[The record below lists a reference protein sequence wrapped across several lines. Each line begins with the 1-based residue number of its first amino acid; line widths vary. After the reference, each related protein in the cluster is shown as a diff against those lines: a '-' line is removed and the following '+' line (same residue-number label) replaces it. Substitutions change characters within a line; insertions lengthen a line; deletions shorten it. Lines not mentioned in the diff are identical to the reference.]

1 MGETE
6 AMVDRA
12 EFQSR
17 RNIAALERDLYH
29 GQYCYDNDYQFR
41 FEDSDQYLGGPSVM
55 SEMEPRVTFT
65 SSLHRL
71 PQAKLNTNRYAT
83 KKTIAQGMLDTALL
97 STNASQLKY
106 VLQVGEEHDYYT
118 PMLVLIISSIVL
130 QVLNGLTQVLM
141 GPLNLD
147 KEEFKPFLNV
157 VNYISMFLSYGIV
170 GIDAIKAIFFPQT
183 IFSAKK

>member
-1 MGETE
+1 
-6 AMVDRA
+6 
-12 EFQSR
+12 
-17 RNIAALERDLYH
+17 
-29 GQYCYDNDYQFR
+29 
-41 FEDSDQYLGGPSVM
+41 
-55 SEMEPRVTFT
+55 
-65 SSLHRL
+65 
-71 PQAKLNTNRYAT
+71 
-83 KKTIAQGMLDTALL
+83 MLDIALL

-106 VLQVGEEHDYYT
+106 VLQVRLLIFTSSGYGNWQNHNFFLFQVGEEHDYYT

-130 QVLNGLTQVLM
+130 QVSTQNLLVSLFCFPPPVVMKDRFNFALKVLNGLTQVLM